1 MKIALCEDDSAQAD
15 MFVRLLDKTA
25 DKLGIK
31 VKTDA
36 FNSVADI
43 KDELEGCCDLKE
55 FSRQYDAYFLD
66 IELGNDNGVELARY
80 IKGYDINS
88 VIIFTTS
95 HTDYMSA
102 AFDVHAFNY
111 IVKPVTEDKVDKIVT
126 QLEQIMYAAEEK
138 LVFSYNRQTMSV
150 YYDDIV
156 YMESVKRVIKVVTTD
171 SEYTFYGKINDV
183 YKELPQLIFGRTRSG
198 CIVNYRYISRV
209 DKSSVWC
216 RKRIG
221 EEEIQLNLGRGRYN
235 DFMTDYA
242 QYITSARGR
251 SRRMW

>member
-1 MKIALCEDDSAQAD
+1 MLRK
-15 MFVRLLDKTA
+15 RK
-25 DKLGIK
+25 
-31 VKTDA
+31 
-36 FNSVADI
+36 
-43 KDELEGCCDLKE
+43 
-55 FSRQYDAYFLD
+55 
-66 IELGNDNGVELARY
+66 
-80 IKGYDINS
+80 
-88 VIIFTTS
+88 
-95 HTDYMSA
+95 
-102 AFDVHAFNY
+102 
-111 IVKPVTEDKVDKIVT
+111 
-126 QLEQIMYAAEEK
+126 
-138 LVFSYNRQTMSV
+138 SV